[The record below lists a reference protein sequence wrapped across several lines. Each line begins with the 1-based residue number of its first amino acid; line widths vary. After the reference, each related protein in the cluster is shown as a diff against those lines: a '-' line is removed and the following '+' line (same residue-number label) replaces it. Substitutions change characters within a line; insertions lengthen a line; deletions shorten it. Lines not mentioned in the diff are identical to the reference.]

1 MKPIKLSHEYDPD
14 MTITL
19 ALPSGQAGEDAFAEF
34 VNTRARG
41 NMYQADYDL
50 VRACAV
56 EPKDAALSE
65 LLRCWS
71 GVANAG
77 ARAIEEALQVTDL
90 ELLDPRECVAKWRA
104 ELDKDPAFVPPFSL
118 ASVERWIKEHPRK
131 GPPGYA
137 QCGIAKFDFG
147 HVAYRSAEP
156 TEWFAVETMRSAGK
170 AYQVLHSFVR
180 SCVLSDNLADVLD
193 RAKLQPGI
201 IMILGGLIRGAA
213 GEEFTKRMGE

>member
-1 MKPIKLSHEYDPD
+1 MKPIILTHEHDGD
-14 MTITL
+14 MRITL

-34 VNTRARG
+34 VNTRATG
-41 NMYQADYDL
+41 AKYQADYDF

-56 EPKDAALSE
+56 EPKGEALSE

-71 GVANAG
+71 GVAPA
-77 ARAIEEALQVTDL
+77 AAAAIEAELQIKEL
-90 ELLDPRECVAKWRA
+90 ELLDPREYVASWRA
-104 ELDKDPAFVPPFSL
+104 EREKDPAFVVPFSL
-118 ASVERWIKEHPRK
+118 ATIERWIKDYPRK

-147 HVAYRSAEP
+147 YVAYRAAEP
-156 TEWFAVETMRSAGK
+156 TEWFSVESLRTKRQ
-170 AYQVLHSFVR
+170 AYQVLHSLVR
-180 SCVLSDNLADVLD
+180 SCVLSDNLADVLE
-193 RAKLQPGI
+193 RAKSQPGI

>member
-1 MKPIKLSHEYDPD
+1 MKPIKLSHEHDPD

-19 ALPSGQAGEDAFAEF
+19 ALPNGQAGEDAFAEF
-34 VNTRARG
+34 INSRSRGAR
-41 NMYQADYDL
+41 YQADYDL

-90 ELLDPRECVAKWRA
+90 ELLDPRECREKWGA
-104 ELDKDPAFVPPFSL
+104 AWNDDHSFAPPFSL
-118 ASVERWIKEHPRK
+118 ATLERWIKEHPRK

-137 QCGIAKFDFG
+137 QCAIAKFDFG
-147 HVAYRSAEP
+147 YVAYRSAEP
-156 TEWFAVETMRSAGK
+156 TEWFAVESMRNAGK
-170 AYQVLHSFVR
+170 AYQVLHSLVR
-180 SCVLSDNLADVLD
+180 SCVLSDNLADVLE
-193 RAKLQPGI
+193 RAKSQPGI

>member
-1 MKPIKLSHEYDPD
+1 MKPIKLSHEHDPD

-19 ALPSGQAGEDAFAEF
+19 ALPNGQAGEDAFAEF

-41 NMYQADYDL
+41 AKYQADYDF

-56 EPKDAALSE
+56 EPKDIALSE

-71 GVANAG
+71 GVASFG

-90 ELLDPRECVAKWRA
+90 ELLDPREAVAQWRA
-104 ELDKDPAFVPPFSL
+104 ELDKDPAFALPFSL
-118 ASVERWIKEHPRK
+118 ATVERWIKEHPRK

-147 HVAYRSAEP
+147 YVAYRAAEP
-156 TEWFAVETMRSAGK
+156 TEWFAVESMRSAGK

-193 RAKLQPGI
+193 RAKSQPGI
-201 IMILGGLIRGAA
+201 VMILGGLIRGAA